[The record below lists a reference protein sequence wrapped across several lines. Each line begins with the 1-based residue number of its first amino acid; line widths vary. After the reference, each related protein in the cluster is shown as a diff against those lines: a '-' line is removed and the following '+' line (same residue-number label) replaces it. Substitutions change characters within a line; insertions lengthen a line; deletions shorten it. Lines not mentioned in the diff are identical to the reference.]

1 MQYTL
6 NFTKHSKLFP
16 VALAIIALAL
26 TATTFAA
33 ITVTSNVSSTGTIYT
48 PVITPTPNIGVYSD
62 IACTNTQSGIT
73 WGTVTVGTSTT
84 QTVYVKN
91 TGTAAMTLSLS
102 SSNWTPTNA
111 NTYMTVSWDKQGQT
125 LAAGQSTPAVITL
138 TVSPSITG
146 ITTFSN
152 TITLSGT
159 G

>member
-1 MQYTL
+1 M

-16 VALAIIALAL
+16 VALAVIALAL

-48 PVITPTPNIGVYSD
+48 PIITPTPNIGVYSD
-62 IACTNTQSGIT
+62 NTCTTTQSSIS
-73 WGTVTVGTSTT
+73 WGSVSVGSTTT

-91 TGTAAMTLSLS
+91 TGTAAMTLNLGT
-102 SSNWTPTNA
+102 SNWTPTNA
-111 NTYMTVSWDKQGQT
+111 NTYITVSWDKQSQTLSAGQT
-125 LAAGQSTPAVITL
+125 TPAVITL

>member
-1 MQYTL
+1 
-6 NFTKHSKLFP
+6 
-16 VALAIIALAL
+16 
-26 TATTFAA
+26 
-33 ITVTSNVSSTGTIYT
+33 
-48 PVITPTPNIGVYSD
+48 VYSD
-62 IACTNTQSGIT
+62 AACTTAKSAIT
-73 WGTVTVGTSTT
+73 WGSLAVGSSTT

-111 NTYMTVSWDKQGQT
+111 NTYITVSWDKQGAS

-138 TVSPSITG
+138 TVSSATTG

>member
-1 MQYTL
+1 L
-6 NFTKHSKLFP
+6 NFTRHSKLFP

-33 ITVTSNVSSTGTIYT
+33 ITVTSNVSSTGTIVT
-48 PVITPTPNIGVYSD
+48 QAPNIGVFSD
-62 IACTNTQSGIT
+62 SACTIAKSSIT
-73 WGTVTVGTSTT
+73 WGSVNVGSSTT

-91 TGTAAMTLSLS
+91 TGTVSMTLSLS

-111 NTYMTVSWDKQGQT
+111 NTYITVSWDKQGVA

-138 TVSPSITG
+138 TASSATTG

>member
-1 MQYTL
+1 M

-16 VALAIIALAL
+16 VALAVIALAL

-33 ITVTSNVSSTGTIYT
+33 ITVTSNVSSTGTIST
-48 PVITPTPNIGVYSD
+48 ATPNIGVFSD
-62 IACTNTQSGIT
+62 SACTNTKSAIS
-73 WGTVTVGTSTT
+73 WGSLAAGSSTT

-91 TGTAAMTLSLS
+91 TGNAAMTLSLA

-111 NTYMTVSWDKQGQT
+111 NTYITVSWDKQGAS

-138 TVSPSITG
+138 TVSSATIG

-152 TITLSGT
+152 TITISGT

>member
-1 MQYTL
+1 M

-16 VALAIIALAL
+16 VALAVIALAL

-33 ITVTSNVSSTGTIYT
+33 ITVTSNVSSTGTIT
-48 PVITPTPNIGVYSD
+48 TTSPNIGVFSD
-62 IACTNTQSGIT
+62 SACTNTKSAIS
-73 WGTVTVGTSTT
+73 WGSLAAGSSTT

-91 TGTAAMTLSLS
+91 TGNAAMTLSLS
-102 SSNWTPTNA
+102 SNNWTPTGA
-111 NTYMTVSWDKQGQT
+111 NTYITVSWDKQGQT
-125 LAAGQSTPAVITL
+125 LSAGQSTPAIITL
-138 TVSPSITG
+138 AVSPSVTG